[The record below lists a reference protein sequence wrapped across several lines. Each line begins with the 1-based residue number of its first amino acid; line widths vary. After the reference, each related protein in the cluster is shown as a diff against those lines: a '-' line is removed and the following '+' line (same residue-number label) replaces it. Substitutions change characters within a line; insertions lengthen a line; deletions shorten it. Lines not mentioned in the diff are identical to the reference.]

1 MKTEYY
7 RTSNFYLSA
16 YLFSWDQELV
26 DIDKENPKKAE
37 FVFIDSLERE
47 DLVSSFIYGK
57 EALVDAKKF
66 AYAIKELKNKLY
78 S

>member
-1 MKTEYY
+1 MKKEYY
-7 RTSNFYLSA
+7 KTSNFYLSA
-16 YLFSWDQELV
+16 YLYSWNQELV
-26 DIDKENPKKAE
+26 NIDKENPKKAI

-47 DLVSSFIYGK
+47 ELVSAFIYGQ
-57 EALVDAKKF
+57 EAPVDAKKY